1 MPENVMISVQPLIC
15 LDSTDI
21 KRIASGYIADDTY
34 IVTYTDSAHSTAFNL
49 QYVTRKEPYVKR
61 YDHFDD
67 ETLQRYNRVL
77 NDGYSFGAHD
87 DGLLV
92 GLLIAEPHEW
102 NGSLMVWEFH
112 VAETHRRMGIG
123 RQLMERAA
131 AKATQVGLRTIVC
144 ETQTTNVTSITVY
157 RNLGFR
163 IEGVDISYYS
173 NTDYPDGEIA
183 VFMKRRLE

>member
-1 MPENVMISVQPLIC
+1 MISVQPL
-15 LDSTDI
+15 LRLASNDI
-21 KRIASGYIADDTY
+21 KRIAGGYTADGTY
-34 IVTYTDSAHSTAFNL
+34 IVTYADSAHSTAINL

-67 ETLQRYNRVL
+67 ETLQRYHRVL

-92 GLLIAEPHEW
+92 GLLIAEPYEW
-102 NGSLMVWEFH
+102 NGSLVVWEFH

-131 AKATQVGLRTIVC
+131 AKATQAGLRTIVC
-144 ETQTTNVTSITVY
+144 ETQTTNAPSITVY
-157 RNLGFR
+157 RSLGFR
-163 IEGVDISYYS
+163 IEGIDISHYS
-173 NTDYPDGEIA
+173 NTDYPNGEIA
-183 VFMKRRLE
+183 VFMKRRLR